1 MFNLAVIGCGHWGPN
16 HVRVF
21 NSLKESAVL
30 AVADPDPK
38 RLERIREAFPS
49 IRCEHDYKH
58 VLRDP
63 GIDAV
68 VIATPTGTHY
78 PLVRESLLAGKH
90 VLCEKPLCEDP
101 AQARELSDLAD
112 DRGRTLMV
120 GHVFLFNPG
129 IVKAK
134 EIVDAGE
141 LGDVRYLS
149 AVRTNLGPI
158 RSDVNAAY
166 DLAAHDISIFNW
178 LLNAVPEVV
187 SATGASY
194 IRPGVEDVVSLSL
207 RYPRNVLATILVSWL
222 DPRKVRQITVVGSR
236 KMVTWDDLNPVSP
249 VAVYD
254 KGAGTAAEYSD
265 FAEFL
270 RLSMWDRD
278 ITMPKV
284 EFGEPL
290 RLQAAEFLG
299 AVQRGHVERSDGQFA
314 VGVVRVLKAALSSLR
329 ENGLPVRVRS
339 VDPKTASIEA
349 SRTSAST
356 GGLRR
361 ERVSVAP

>member
-1 MFNLAVIGCGHWGPN
+1 M
-16 HVRVF
+16 
-21 NSLKESAVL
+21 
-30 AVADPDPK
+30 
-38 RLERIREAFPS
+38 ERIRDAFPS
-49 IRCEHDYKH
+49 IRCEHDYKQI
-58 VLRDP
+58 LRDP
-63 GIDAV
+63 GIEAV

-90 VLCEKPLCEDP
+90 VLCEKPLCEDT
-101 AQARELSDLAD
+101 AQARELAVLAD
-112 DRGRTLMV
+112 ERGRILMV

-134 EIVDAGE
+134 EIIDAGE
-141 LGDVRYLS
+141 LGDIRYLS

-178 LLNAVPEVV
+178 LLDDVPEMV
-187 SATGASY
+187 SAAGASY
-194 IRPGVEDVVSLSL
+194 IRPSVEDVVSISL
-207 RYPRNVLATILVSWL
+207 HYPRNVLATILVSWL
-222 DPRKVRQITVVGSR
+222 DPRKVRQITIVGSR
-236 KMVTWDDLNPVSP
+236 KMVTWDDLNQVSP

-254 KGAGTAAEYSD
+254 KGVGAAAEYSD

-290 RLQAAEFLG
+290 RLQAIEFIRAL
-299 AVQRGHVERSDGQFA
+299 QHGHVERSNGEFSL
-314 VGVVRVLKAALSSLR
+314 GVVSVLEAI
-329 ENGLPVRVRS
+329 
-339 VDPKTASIEA
+339 TASLA
-349 SRTSAST
+349 AGGAPTSVGDAA
-356 GGLRR
+356 R
-361 ERVSVAP
+361 EECLHPSLGPR